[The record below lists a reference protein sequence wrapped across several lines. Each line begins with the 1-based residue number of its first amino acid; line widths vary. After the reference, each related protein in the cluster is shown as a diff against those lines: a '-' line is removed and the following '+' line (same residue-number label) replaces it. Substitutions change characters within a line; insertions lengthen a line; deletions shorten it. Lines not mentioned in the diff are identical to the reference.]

1 MSTWKK
7 VITDGASLTDIGTPA
22 SGDKVLIQD
31 ITDDVIKYVDF
42 GDIGGGGGGTDTN
55 LGNADLTADDNRTYD
70 VDGNSVVFD
79 LNSGE
84 FKVEDSGNSDSY
96 IEAGFN
102 ELSLGD
108 SGMSVR
114 AKGLFR
120 AEAGIEQD
128 EAGLSLAGAYGDGSD
143 ITYLG
148 SSSSSTISG
157 RVYYYSGSTWVYYTT
172 ATEAPQKALVGIATG
187 STMAKGFILRGFINP
202 NGTTNLTA
210 GAPVFG
216 ATNASMTSTAPTTG
230 YQRVMGHAISTSV
243 IYFNPSA
250 EYLDLT

>member
-1 MSTWKK
+1 
-7 VITDGASLTDIGTPA
+7 
-22 SGDKVLIQD
+22 
-31 ITDDVIKYVDF
+31 
-42 GDIGGGGGGTDTN
+42 
-55 LGNADLTADDNRTYD
+55 LG
-70 VDGNSVVFD
+70 
-79 LNSGE
+79 
-84 FKVEDSGNSDSY
+84 
-96 IEAGFN
+96 
-102 ELSLGD
+102 LGD
-108 SGMSVR
+108 AGMVVN
-114 AKGLFR
+114 ALGTFR

-128 EAGLSLAGAYGDGSD
+128 EAGLSLAGRYGAGAD

-172 ATEAPQKALVGIATG
+172 ATEAPQKALLGVATG